1 MSVVIVKYPLIIV
14 NLKTYKESTGENA
27 VRLASTAEKVSRET
41 GVCVAV
47 SPQTVDLRA
56 VIDNISRDSCLR

>member
-1 MSVVIVKYPLIIV
+1 LSSRKVSFPLLLV

-47 SPQTVDLRA
+47 SPQTCLLYT
-56 VIDNISRDSCLR
+56 SPSPRD